1 MTPKATSWEALPDMP
16 TARGG
21 LGAAIVAGHLL
32 AVGGESPT
40 GPMGVVESYN
50 IARGD
55 WSKGPSMR
63 TPRHGLDVEA
73 VGGALY
79 ALGGATKAGH
89 ASAVDTAEVTR
100 LTR

>member
-1 MTPKATSWEALPDMP
+1 MTRPGDCANRASVRSTLP

-21 LGAAIVAGHLL
+21 LGTAIVAGHLL

-55 WSKGPSMR
+55 WSNGPSMR
-63 TPRHGLDVEA
+63 TPRHGLD
-73 VGGALY
+73 
-79 ALGGATKAGH
+79 
-89 ASAVDTAEVTR
+89 SMR
-100 LTR
+100 